1 MEIISPD
8 DLIIIPRIFA
18 AVILG
23 MIIGFQR
30 ERRKIADKSYGSAGL
45 RTHALV
51 CFGTALVVAVGSI
64 LIPSNAVVSLASI
77 MTGIGFI
84 GAGTIISTQGKIK
97 GLTNAASIWVSA
109 AIGISVG
116 LGFYIVSF
124 CATILAV
131 AILELKRFEAI
142 D

>member
-1 MEIISPD
+1 MTIISPD
-8 DLIIIPRIFA
+8 DTIIIARIFT

-23 MIIGFQR
+23 TIIGFQR
-30 ERRKIADKSYGSAGL
+30 ERRKIVDKSYGSAGL

-51 CFGTALVVAVGSI
+51 CFGAALVVAVGSI
-64 LIPSNAVVSLASI
+64 LIPSNAVLSLASI

-116 LGFYIVSF
+116 LGFYLVSF
-124 CATILAV
+124 CATILVV